1 MKKLFYAAVI
11 VIAAL
16 SSCAT
21 KKEYVETAR
30 TLEYMESSAR
40 VLEPEHAMMLTPII
54 ADLRV
59 SEEKVRYEEKDMFK
73 EMEITQ
79 AMLKNIVELKKIA
92 ISRAARAYNADVLVG
107 TTIDVVTV
115 DGRLEISVSGYPA
128 YYTKFRNVKSDDVK
142 LQKEV
147 KQIKAESGTNLLR
160 SPESTL
166 QVRQVEVEN
175 K

>member
-11 VIAAL
+11 VAVTL
-16 SSCAT
+16 PSCKT
-21 KKEYVETAR
+21 QKEYIETER

-40 VLEPEHAMMLTPII
+40 VLEPEHNMLLTPII
-54 ADLRV
+54 ADLQV
-59 SEEKVRYEEKDMFK
+59 SDEKIRYEEKDMFK
-73 EMEITQ
+73 DMEITHSL
-79 AMLKNIVELKKIA
+79 LKNITELKKIA
-92 ISRAARAYNADVLVG
+92 LSRAARAHNADVLVG

-147 KQIKAESGTNLLR
+147 KQIKTESGTTILK

-166 QVRQVEVEN
+166 QVKQVEIER